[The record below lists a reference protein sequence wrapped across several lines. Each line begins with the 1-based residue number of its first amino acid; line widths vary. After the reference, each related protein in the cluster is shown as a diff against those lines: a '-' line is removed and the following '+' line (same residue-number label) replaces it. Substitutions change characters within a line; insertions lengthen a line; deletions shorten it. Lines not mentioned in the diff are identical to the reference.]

1 MIRLHIAD
9 SRMQKLKRTYPIDDV
24 LPRLLETF
32 QHTNNVVL
40 SAPTGAGKT
49 TRVPISLL
57 ASEWMTEKKLIMLE
71 PRRLAARRAAEYMAA
86 QLGESVGQTVGYRIR
101 GESVVSKKTHIE
113 VVTEGILTRLLQ
125 HEPELPNVAM
135 IIFDEFHERSIHADL
150 GLALTLDVQEH
161 LRNNLRVLVM
171 SATLD
176 GIAVAKLIGDAQI
189 VESAGFLYPVTTNYA
204 QFTSDKTI
212 EIRMVDTIMR
222 ALTELEGDVLAFLPG
237 QREIRRVENSLWEK
251 HLPNEI
257 IVHSLFGDASYQQQ
271 AAALSPAPA
280 GKRKVILSTSVAETS
295 ITIDGVCVV
304 IDSGLARTAR
314 FDVRRGMSGLV
325 TGPVSK
331 AVADQRRGRAG
342 RQQPGV
348 CYRLWTETEHAQLPD
363 YPQPEIKTA
372 DLAPLV
378 LNLALWGT
386 PTGSNLR
393 FLDPPPEAHVAQA
406 QTLLEKLGALDR
418 HGKLTVHGRAMAE
431 LPLHPR
437 FASMILR
444 GMEFDFGA
452 LACDIAAL
460 LEERDI
466 LARNKDSDIDLALR
480 LHTLY
485 QKHTG
490 DEGIYERITSQSKRL
505 RQLVGVPNESK
516 KGAENAPG
524 ILLALAYP
532 ERIARLRA
540 SNSYRYQMASGTTGV
555 LPKGSL
561 LAREEFLA
569 IGEVDGIG
577 AEVRVYLA
585 APLAKKDVQRVFAD
599 AIVEEEEIHW
609 SSSDNMVIARNISR
623 LGAIIISEQN
633 IKLHGEKVSAAMV
646 DGVRQMGLEC
656 LPWNKETRSLQ
667 QRSGWLRNYLNRTD
681 LPDISNSTLLKTLE
695 DWLIPFLDTIW
706 RRDQLQKLSLMDILR
721 MRFSFTQWQDLER
734 LAPSHLNLPSGS
746 RITLDYSGEQPV
758 LAVRLQ
764 ELFGQIETPKICGG
778 KVNVLVHLLSPAHRP
793 LAVTQDLHSFWTNT
807 YPEIRTQMRARYP
820 KHVWPEDPLT
830 AKPTNRTLKR
840 KQRSS

>member
-1 MIRLHIAD
+1 
-9 SRMQKLKRTYPIDDV
+9 MQKLRHIYPIDDI
-24 LPRLLETF
+24 LPRLLITF
-32 QHTNNVVL
+32 QQTNNVIL

-57 ASEWMTEKKLIMLE
+57 TSEWMTGKKLIMLE

-86 QLGESVGQTVGYRIR
+86 QLGESVGGTVGYRIR
-101 GESVVSKKTHIE
+101 GEAVVSKNTRIE

-125 HEPELPNVAM
+125 YEPDLPNVAL

-161 LRNNLRVLVM
+161 LRNDLRVLVM

-176 GIAVAKLIGDAQI
+176 GIAVAKLIGNAQI

-204 QFTSDKTI
+204 RFTSDKTI
-212 EIRMVDTIMR
+212 EIRMADTIIR
-222 ALTELEGDVLAFLPG
+222 ALTENEGDVLAFLPG
-237 QREIRRVENSLWEK
+237 QREMRRVENSLWEK
-251 HLPNEI
+251 HLPSDV

-271 AAALSPAPA
+271 SAALSPAPA
-280 GKRKVILSTSVAETS
+280 GKRKVILSTSISETS
-295 ITIDGVCVV
+295 LTIDGVCVI

-314 FDVRRGMSGLV
+314 FDVRRGMTGLV
-325 TGPVSK
+325 TVPVSK

-348 CYRLWTETEHAQLPD
+348 CYRLWTETEHAQHPD

-372 DLAPLV
+372 DLAPLA
-378 LNLALWGT
+378 LNLAQWGT

-393 FLDPPPEAHVAQA
+393 FLDPPPEAHLLQA
-406 QTLLEKLGALDR
+406 RTLLEELAALDR
-418 HGKLTVHGRAMAE
+418 HGKLTEHGRAMAE

-444 GMEFDFGA
+444 GEEGDLGA

-466 LARNKDSDIDLALR
+466 LAGNKDSDIDLALR
-480 LHTLY
+480 LHTLH
-485 QKHTG
+485 QKHTS
-490 DEGIYERITSQSKRL
+490 DKGIYERITSQSKRL
-505 RQLVGVPNESK
+505 KQLVGVRDELKKAEENET
-516 KGAENAPG
+516 G

-532 ERIARLRA
+532 ERIARRREN
-540 SNSYRYQMASGTTGV
+540 NSYRYQMANGTTGV

-577 AEVRVYLA
+577 TEVRIYLA
-585 APLAKKDVQRVFAD
+585 APLAKKDLQRVFAD
-599 AIVEEEEIHW
+599 AIIEEEEIRW
-609 SSSDNMVIARNISR
+609 SSSDDMVITRNISR
-623 LGAIIISEQN
+623 LGAIIISEQH
-633 IKLHGEKVSAAMV
+633 IKPHGEKVNAAMV
-646 DGVRQMGLEC
+646 DGVRQLGLEC
-656 LPWNKETRSLQ
+656 LPWDKETRSLQ
-667 QRSGWLRNYLNRTD
+667 QRAEWLRKNLDRPD

-695 DWLIPFLDTIW
+695 DWLVPFLDNIW
-706 RRDQLQKLSLMDILR
+706 RRDQLQKLSLMDILHA
-721 MRFSFTQWQDLER
+721 RFTFTQWQDLER

-746 RITLDYSGEQPV
+746 RIALDYSGEQPV

-764 ELFGQIETPKICGG
+764 ELFGQIETPKIGGG
-778 KVNVLVHLLSPAHRP
+778 KVTVLVHLLSPAHRP

-820 KHVWPEDPLT
+820 RHVWPDDPLT
-830 AKPTNRTLKR
+830 AKPTNKTKR
-840 KQRSS
+840 RSR